1 MNMKYLVIGKNGQ
14 LGKEFVTYF
23 SNSNNDFLAVGHQD
37 FDIANFDSIVKVIDD
52 YKPDIVINCSAYN
65 QVDLAEKDFD
75 IAYRTNA
82 LGVYNL
88 TLAQEKYRF
97 FIVHYS
103 TDYVFDGEKKSGFY
117 TETDQTNP
125 ISQYAKTKLMGE
137 NFLLKNNKSLTLRVS
152 WVFGEGNQNFP
163 YKVRQWAKNKDVLMV
178 ATDEVSTP
186 TYTKTI
192 VETTLKALE
201 KNLYGIFH
209 LSNKGYTTRYD
220 YARFILK
227 NLNLK
232 NSIYPA
238 YANDFNLPA
247 QRPKFSVMNINKI
260 QTVLN
265 IEIEDWETIVAK
277 YLKNYC
283 S

>member
-1 MNMKYLVIGKNGQ
+1 MKYLVIGKNGQ

-52 YKPDIVINCSAYN
+52 YKPDVVINCSAYN
-65 QVDLAEKDFD
+65 QVDIAEKDFD
-75 IAYRTNA
+75 TAYKTNA
-82 LGVYNL
+82 LGIYNL

-117 TETDQTNP
+117 TETDTTNP

-137 NFLLKNNKSLTLRVS
+137 NFLLNNNKSLTLRVS

-163 YKVRQWAKNKDVLMV
+163 YKVQQWAKNKDVLMV

-186 TYTKTI
+186 TCTKTI
-192 VETTLKALE
+192 VEITLKALE

-247 QRPKFSVMNINKI
+247 QRPKFSVMSINKI
-260 QTVLN
+260 QTALN
-265 IEIEDWETIVAK
+265 IEIEDWETVVAK
-277 YLKNYC
+277 YLKNCCY
-283 S
+283 

>member
-75 IAYRTNA
+75 TAYRTNA

-137 NFLLKNNKSLTLRVS
+137 NFLLKNNKSLILRVS

-163 YKVRQWAKNKDVLMV
+163 YKVQQWAKNKDVLMV

-192 VETTLKALE
+192 VETTMKALE

-260 QTVLN
+260 QTALN
-265 IEIEDWETIVAK
+265 IEIEDWETVVAK
-277 YLKNYC
+277 YLKNRCY
-283 S
+283 

>member
-1 MNMKYLVIGKNGQ
+1 MKYLVIGKNGQ

-75 IAYRTNA
+75 TAYRTNA

-137 NFLLKNNKSLTLRVS
+137 NFLLKNNKSLILRVS

-163 YKVRQWAKNKDVLMV
+163 YKVQQWAKNKDVLMV

-192 VETTLKALE
+192 VETTMKALE

-260 QTVLN
+260 QTALN
-265 IEIEDWETIVAK
+265 IEIEDWETVVAK
-277 YLKNYC
+277 YLKNRCY
-283 S
+283 

>member
-1 MNMKYLVIGKNGQ
+1 MKYLVIGKNGQ

-37 FDIANFDSIVKVIDD
+37 FDIANFDSIVKVIDA

-75 IAYRTNA
+75 TAYKTNA
-82 LGVYNL
+82 LGIYNL

-117 TETDQTNP
+117 TETDTTNP

-137 NFLLKNNKSLTLRVS
+137 NFLLNNNKSLTLRVS

-163 YKVRQWAKNKDVLMV
+163 YKVQQWAKNKDVLMV

-186 TYTKTI
+186 TCTKTI
-192 VETTLKALE
+192 VEITLKALE

-247 QRPKFSVMNINKI
+247 QRPKFSVMSINKI
-260 QTVLN
+260 QTALN
-265 IEIEDWETIVAK
+265 IEIEDWETVVAK
-277 YLKNYC
+277 YLKNCCY
-283 S
+283 

>member
-1 MNMKYLVIGKNGQ
+1 MKYLVIGKNGQ

-52 YKPDIVINCSAYN
+52 YKPDVVINCSAYN

-75 IAYRTNA
+75 TAYKTNA
-82 LGVYNL
+82 LGIYNL

-117 TETDQTNP
+117 TETDPTNP

-137 NFLLKNNKSLTLRVS
+137 NFLLNNNKSLILRVS

-163 YKVRQWAKNKDVLMV
+163 YKVQQWAKNKDVLMV

-186 TYTKTI
+186 TCTKTI
-192 VETTLKALE
+192 VEATLKALE

-247 QRPKFSVMNINKI
+247 QRPKFSVMSINKI
-260 QTVLN
+260 QTALN
-265 IEIEDWETIVAK
+265 IEIEDWETVVGK
-277 YLKNYC
+277 YLKNCCY
-283 S
+283 